1 MAQETT
7 TANGAAVNDL
17 VDRMQTVIPQFQHFA
32 RHVLTSI
39 QGDDRVT
46 LQQLRSLQAIAG
58 TDGGMSTTKLAKR
71 LRIASPT
78 VTRIV
83 DGLVER
89 GMVDRVQDPDD
100 RRRLRLLLLAP
111 GQDLLDQYERALHAR
126 LAVRLHNLLPPSRQR
141 LWDAL
146 EDLSVILDN
155 PDREDRDGD

>member
-1 MAQETT
+1 MGQDSTT
-7 TANGAAVNDL
+7 VAEASVSDL

-32 RHVLTSI
+32 RHVLSSI

-83 DGLVER
+83 DGLVDR
-89 GMVDRVQDPDD
+89 GMVDRVQDPND

-111 GQDLLDQYERALHAR
+111 GQDLLDQYEQALHAR
-126 LAVRLHNLLPPSRQR
+126 LAVRLHDLPPPSRQR

-146 EDLSVILDN
+146 EDLNLVLDD
-155 PDREDRDGD
+155 PDRDATD